1 VTSSAR
7 VKRRAKSAKVAV
19 RKDTMISESP
29 EPPRAA
35 WSASKPNWKK
45 R

>member
-1 VTSSAR
+1 VISSPQ

-19 RKDTMISESP
+19 RKDTMLSQAT
-29 EPPRAA
+29 EPSRAA
-35 WSASKPNWKK
+35 WSASKPRWKK